1 MPSVLVPFT
10 TGFEEIETLAP
21 VDILRRAGVEVVM
34 ASLSDSIHVT
44 GRSGITIHADA
55 TLAGLDDAMAFDLLL
70 IPGGP
75 HVKAMR
81 EDGRCAALAK
91 AYAATSKLVAAIC
104 AAPTVLLDAGLLGSG
119 RRFTSHVGV
128 AEELPARI
136 ADERVVEDGNVIT
149 SQGAATSVDFAMA
162 LVARLCGK
170 EKAAE
175 VARGIML
182 W

>member
-1 MPSVLVPFT
+1 MSSVLVPIT
-10 TGFEEIETLAP
+10 AGFEEIETLAP

-34 ASLSDSIHVT
+34 AALGDSIHVT
-44 GRSGITIHADA
+44 GRSGITIHADT
-55 TLAGLDDAMAFDLLL
+55 TLAGIEEAGDFELLL

-81 EDGRCAALAK
+81 EDGRVAALAR
-91 AYAATSKLVAAIC
+91 AYAAAGKPVAAIC
-104 AAPTVLLDAGLLGSG
+104 AAPTVLLDAGLLGDG

-136 ADERVVEDGNVIT
+136 ADERVVVDRGIIT
-149 SQGAATSVDFAMA
+149 SQGAATSVEFAMA
-162 LVARLCGK
+162 LVRLLCGE

>member
-21 VDILRRAGVEVVM
+21 VDILRRAGIEVVL

-55 TLAGLDDAMAFDLLL
+55 TLAGLEQSLDFDLLL

-81 EDGRCAALAK
+81 EDGRSAALARD
-91 AYAATSKLVAAIC
+91 YAEAGKPVAAIC
-104 AAPTVLLDAGLLGSG
+104 AAPTVLLDAGLLGGG

-128 AEELPARI
+128 AEELPERI
-136 ADERVVEDGNVIT
+136 ANERVVEDGGIIT
-149 SQGAATSVDFAMA
+149 SQGAATSVEFAMA
-162 LVARLCGK
+162 LVRRLCGD

-175 VARGIML
+175 VAHGIML